1 MPRMCLA
8 IPMEIVERDD
18 ADGTVE
24 LGGVRRRVSLIDR
37 IPDVDEELTIVT
49 RGVHR
54 GEHRMPH
61 RVGAERIRA
70 ELETLRDN
78 LASGNP
84 DGNMIRHL
92 LLSMASHTA
101 TLAGEPSA
109 YDRQMP
115 DQLRHLANALRNFS
129 SQF

>member
-1 MPRMCLA
+1 MMEATLEQRMLA
-8 IPMEIVERDD
+8 DTLGAFGDDSGVVVSPER
-18 ADGTVE
+18 GI
-24 LGGVRRRVSLIDR
+24 LLI
-37 IPDVDEELTIVT
+37 EGWLNAL
-49 RGVHR
+49 RGD
-54 GEHRMPH
+54 
-61 RVGAERIRA
+61 VGAERVRA

-84 DGNMIRHL
+84 DGNMIQHL

-109 YDRQMP
+109 ADGHTP
-115 DQLRHLANALRNFS
+115 DQLRQLASALRNFS

>member
-1 MPRMCLA
+1 MLA
-8 IPMEIVERDD
+8 DTLGAFGEGSSVVITPER
-18 ADGTVE
+18 G
-24 LGGVRRRVSLIDR
+24 LLLI
-37 IPDVDEELTIVT
+37 EGWLNAL
-49 RGVHR
+49 RGD
-54 GEHRMPH
+54 
-61 RVGAERIRA
+61 VGAERVRA

-92 LLSMASHTA
+92 LLSMASHTS

-109 YDRQMP
+109 ADGHT
-115 DQLRHLANALRNFS
+115 DGQLRQLANALRNFS